1 MGDITLSV
9 LESMSME
16 QLLDLAKK
24 YGIKSLSNN
33 FDLNQE
39 SEHRAHLSREIL
51 TVQAKINR
59 EHTTS
64 VEPEINLNVMDVI
77 DSSLMPTENESTL
90 LFNSAPPEL
99 VSERIP
105 RKRSSVKV
113 RIPRTNK
120 YEKRDKLSD
129 KVVDSFSSDALDY
142 LEDGNHLRFPQNECV
157 SERVRLAKSKHERNK
172 SDRVKQ
178 NSEKQS
184 NIETNELEIPNVNLT
199 FDNLISAEG
208 VLEVMPDGYGFL
220 RSSDYNYLSSPD
232 DVYVSASQ
240 IKSLGLRT
248 GDTVCGQIRPP
259 RESEKYFTLIKLE
272 TVNGKSPDY
281 LKDRVSF
288 SYLTPLFP
296 NEKFNLSTKPEL
308 LSTRILDL
316 FAPIGKGQRGM
327 VVAPPKAGKT
337 TLIKDIANAIT
348 QNHPDVY
355 LIVLLID
362 ERPEEVTDMQRS
374 VCGEVVASTFD
385 ESAEKHVKVAT
396 LVLQKAKRLVE
407 AGYDVMILLDSITR
421 LARAYNTV
429 APTSGKVLSGGIES
443 NAMQK
448 PKQFFGAARKIENG
462 GSLTILATALIDT
475 NSRMDEVIF
484 EEFKGTGNM
493 EVVLDRKLANKR
505 IFPAIALNSS
515 STRRDDLL
523 LDRKTVDRI
532 GVLRKWIDDMKPE
545 EALNSV
551 IINMKGTQTNSE
563 FLLSMN
569 ENEIGD

>member
-1 MGDITLSV
+1 MGFITLSA
-9 LESMSME
+9 LDAMSLE
-16 QLLDLAKK
+16 QLLNVAKEHGIEKLPKDLDIADEFKLR
-24 YGIKSLSNN
+24 GFL
-33 FDLNQE
+33 L
-39 SEHRAHLSREIL
+39 REIL
-51 TVQAKINR
+51 TVQASNNK
-59 EHTTS
+59 EE
-64 VEPEINLNVMDVI
+64 VEKSQIENSNLQ
-77 DSSLMPTENESTL
+77 TENGDVSPDIDDLPNKIKSEQADS
-90 LFNSAPPEL
+90 NQEIGK
-99 VSERIP
+99 SERSS
-105 RKRSSVKV
+105 RKRVSVKV
-113 RIPRTNK
+113 RGTKGSKTDKKEK
-120 YEKRDKLSD
+120 YSEKRAEKYGAENLTGTEENVGRPPFV
-129 KVVDSFSSDALDY
+129 KR
-142 LEDGNHLRFPQNECV
+142 E
-157 SERVRLAKSKHERNK
+157 SKKERNK
-172 SDRVKQ
+172 LRNEQ
-178 NSEKQS
+178 ENPE
-184 NIETNELEIPNVNLT
+184 NLRELETPNVNFS

-208 VLEVMPDGYGFL
+208 VLEVMPEGYGFL

-232 DVYVSASQ
+232 DVYLSASQ
-240 IKSLGLRT
+240 IKSWGLRT
-248 GDTVCGQIRPP
+248 GDTVGGTIRPP
-259 RESEKYFTLIKLE
+259 RESEKYFALLKLE

-281 LKDRVSF
+281 VKDRVSF

-296 NEKFNLSTKPEL
+296 NEKLNIVTKPTD

-327 VVAPPKAGKT
+327 IVAPPKAGKT
-337 TLIKDIANAIT
+337 TLLKDIANAVT
-348 QNHPDVY
+348 KNHPEVY

-429 APTSGKVLSGGIES
+429 APTSGKVLSGGIEA

-462 GSLTILATALIDT
+462 GSLTILATALIET

-505 IFPAIALNSS
+505 VFPAIALNSS

-523 LDRKTVDRI
+523 QDKETVARMN
-532 GVLRKWIDDMKPE
+532 VLRKWTDDMKPE
-545 EALNSV
+545 EAINSV
-551 IINMKGTQTNSE
+551 VINMKGTQTNSE

-569 ENEIGD
+569 KNASDE

>member
-142 LEDGNHLRFPQNECV
+142 LEDGNRLRFPQNECV

>member
-142 LEDGNHLRFPQNECV
+142 LEDGNRLRFSQNECV

-199 FDNLISAEG
+199 FDNLISSEG

>member
-1 MGDITLSV
+1 MGFITLST
-9 LESMSME
+9 LDAMSLE
-16 QLLDLAKK
+16 QLLNVAKEHGIEKLPKDLDIADEFKLR
-24 YGIKSLSNN
+24 GFL
-33 FDLNQE
+33 L
-39 SEHRAHLSREIL
+39 REIL
-51 TVQAKINR
+51 TVQASNNK
-59 EHTTS
+59 EE
-64 VEPEINLNVMDVI
+64 VEKSQIENSNLQ
-77 DSSLMPTENESTL
+77 TENGD
-90 LFNSAPPEL
+90 
-99 VSERIP
+99 VSPDIDDLPNKIKSEQADSNQEIGRAEHSG
-105 RKRSSVKV
+105 RKRVSVKV
-113 RIPRTNK
+113 RGTKGSKTDKKEK
-120 YEKRDKLSD
+120 YSEKRAEKYGAENLTGTEENVGRPPFV
-129 KVVDSFSSDALDY
+129 KR
-142 LEDGNHLRFPQNECV
+142 E
-157 SERVRLAKSKHERNK
+157 SKKERNK
-172 SDRVKQ
+172 LRNEQ
-178 NSEKQS
+178 ENPE
-184 NIETNELEIPNVNLT
+184 NLRELETPSVNFS

-208 VLEVMPDGYGFL
+208 VLEVMPEGYGFL

-232 DVYVSASQ
+232 DVYLSASQ
-240 IKSLGLRT
+240 IKSWGLRT
-248 GDTVCGQIRPP
+248 GDTVGGTIRPP
-259 RESEKYFTLIKLE
+259 RESEKYFALLKLE

-281 LKDRVSF
+281 VKDRVSF

-296 NEKFNLSTKPEL
+296 NEKLNIVTKPTD

-327 VVAPPKAGKT
+327 IVAPPKAGKT
-337 TLIKDIANAIT
+337 TLLKDIANAVT
-348 QNHPDVY
+348 KNHPEVY

-429 APTSGKVLSGGIES
+429 APTSGKVLSGGIEA

-462 GSLTILATALIDT
+462 GSLTILATALIET

-505 IFPAIALNSS
+505 VFPAIALNSS

-523 LDRKTVDRI
+523 QDKETVARMN
-532 GVLRKWIDDMKPE
+532 VLRKWTDDMKPE
-545 EALNSV
+545 EAINSV
-551 IINMKGTQTNSE
+551 VINMKGTQTNSE

-569 ENEIGD
+569 QNASDE

>member
-1 MGDITLSV
+1 MGFITLSA
-9 LESMSME
+9 LDAMSLE
-16 QLLDLAKK
+16 QLLNVAKEH
-24 YGIKSLSNN
+24 GIEKLPKGLDIADE
-33 FDLNQE
+33 FKL
-39 SEHRAHLSREIL
+39 RGFLLREIL
-51 TVQAKINR
+51 TVQAANNK
-59 EHTTS
+59 EVVEKSQTETS
-64 VEPEINLNVMDVI
+64 NLQ
-77 DSSLMPTENESTL
+77 TENADISPNIDDL
-90 LFNSAPPEL
+90 PNKIK
-99 VSERIP
+99 SEQSDTNQEIRKAERSD
-105 RKRSSVKV
+105 RKRVSVKV
-113 RIPRTNK
+113 RGTKGSKTDKKEK
-120 YEKRDKLSD
+120 YSEKRAEKYGAENLTGTEENAGRPPFV
-129 KVVDSFSSDALDY
+129 KR
-142 LEDGNHLRFPQNECV
+142 E
-157 SERVRLAKSKHERNK
+157 SKKERNK
-172 SDRVKQ
+172 SRNEQ
-178 NSEKQS
+178 ENSENS
-184 NIETNELEIPNVNLT
+184 RELETPSVNFS

-208 VLEVMPDGYGFL
+208 VLEVMPEGYGFL

-232 DVYVSASQ
+232 DVYLSASQ
-240 IKSLGLRT
+240 IKSWGLRT
-248 GDTVCGQIRPP
+248 GDTVCGTIRPP
-259 RESEKYFTLIKLE
+259 RESEKYFALLKLE

-281 LKDRVSF
+281 VKDRVSF

-296 NEKFNLSTKPEL
+296 NEKLNIVTKPTD

-327 VVAPPKAGKT
+327 IVAPPKAGKT
-337 TLIKDIANAIT
+337 TLLKDIANAVT
-348 QNHPDVY
+348 KNHPEVY

-429 APTSGKVLSGGIES
+429 APTSGKVLSGGIEA

-462 GSLTILATALIDT
+462 GSLTILATALIET

-505 IFPAIALNSS
+505 VFPAIALNSS

-523 LDRKTVDRI
+523 QDKETVARMN
-532 GVLRKWIDDMKPE
+532 VLRKWTDDMKPE
-545 EALNSV
+545 EAINSV
-551 IINMKGTQTNSE
+551 VINMKGTQTNSE

-569 ENEIGD
+569 QNASDE

>member
-1 MGDITLSV
+1 MGFITLSA
-9 LESMSME
+9 LDAMSLE
-16 QLLDLAKK
+16 QLLNVAKEHGIEKLPKDLDIADEFKLR
-24 YGIKSLSNN
+24 GFL
-33 FDLNQE
+33 L
-39 SEHRAHLSREIL
+39 REIL
-51 TVQAKINR
+51 TVQASNNK
-59 EHTTS
+59 EE
-64 VEPEINLNVMDVI
+64 VEKSQIENSNLQ
-77 DSSLMPTENESTL
+77 TENGDVSPDIDDLPNKIKSEQADS
-90 LFNSAPPEL
+90 NQEIGK
-99 VSERIP
+99 SERSS
-105 RKRSSVKV
+105 RKRVSVKV
-113 RIPRTNK
+113 RGTKGSKTDKKEK
-120 YEKRDKLSD
+120 YSEKRAEKYGAENLTGTEENVGRPPFV
-129 KVVDSFSSDALDY
+129 KR
-142 LEDGNHLRFPQNECV
+142 E
-157 SERVRLAKSKHERNK
+157 SKKERNK
-172 SDRVKQ
+172 LRNEQ
-178 NSEKQS
+178 ENPE
-184 NIETNELEIPNVNLT
+184 NLRELETPSVNFS

-208 VLEVMPDGYGFL
+208 VLEVMPEGYGFL

-232 DVYVSASQ
+232 DVYLSASQ
-240 IKSLGLRT
+240 IKSWGLRT
-248 GDTVCGQIRPP
+248 GDTVGGTIRPP
-259 RESEKYFTLIKLE
+259 RESEKYFALLKLE

-281 LKDRVSF
+281 VKDRVSF

-296 NEKFNLSTKPEL
+296 NEKLNIVTKPTD

-327 VVAPPKAGKT
+327 IVAPPKAGKT
-337 TLIKDIANAIT
+337 TLLKDIANAVT
-348 QNHPDVY
+348 KNHPEVY

-429 APTSGKVLSGGIES
+429 APTSGKVLSGGIEA

-462 GSLTILATALIDT
+462 GSLTILATALIET

-505 IFPAIALNSS
+505 VFPAIALNSS

-523 LDRKTVDRI
+523 QDKETVARMN
-532 GVLRKWIDDMKPE
+532 VLRKWTDDMKPE
-545 EALNSV
+545 EAINSV
-551 IINMKGTQTNSE
+551 VINMKGTQTNSE

-569 ENEIGD
+569 KNASDE

>member
-1 MGDITLSV
+1 MGYITLSA
-9 LESMSME
+9 LDSMSME

-24 YGIKSLSNN
+24 HGINQIPASLNADDELTLRSY
-33 FDLNQE
+33 L
-39 SEHRAHLSREIL
+39 LREIL
-51 TVQAKINR
+51 GVQATINR
-59 EHTTS
+59 EQIPGMDLNRTQEAENLILDKENFASKS
-64 VEPEINLNVMDVI
+64 VIPQKPEIALK
-77 DSSLMPTENESTL
+77 
-90 LFNSAPPEL
+90 PERA
-99 VSERIP
+99 V
-105 RKRSSVKV
+105 RKRTSVKV
-113 RIPRTNK
+113 RRT
-120 YEKRDKLSD
+120 S
-129 KVVDSFSSDALDY
+129 
-142 LEDGNHLRFPQNECV
+142 
-157 SERVRLAKSKHERNK
+157 
-172 SDRVKQ
+172 
-178 NSEKQS
+178 NSEKKDKFVAEMTDNLVEDAS
-184 NIETNELEIPNVNLT
+184 TILPFHKREHAKSERNRTNTNKKEIATENPEQVVPNVNIA
-199 FDNLISAEG
+199 FDNLISCEG
-208 VLEVMPDGYGFL
+208 LLEIMPEGYGFL

-232 DVYVSASQ
+232 DVYISNSQ
-240 IKSLGLRT
+240 IKSFGLRT
-248 GDTVCGQIRPP
+248 GDTVRGTVRAP
-259 RESEKYFTLIKLE
+259 RETEKYFALLKLE

-281 LKDRVSF
+281 VKDRVSF
-288 SYLTPLFP
+288 SFLTPLFP
-296 NEKFNLSTKPEL
+296 NEKLNLAIKPEL

-316 FAPIGKGQRGM
+316 FTPIGKGQRGM
-327 VVAPPKAGKT
+327 IVAPPKAGKT
-337 TLIKDIANAIT
+337 TLLKDIANAVT
-348 QNHPDVY
+348 QNHPEVY

-429 APTSGKVLSGGIES
+429 APTSGKVLSGGIEA

-523 LDRKTVDRI
+523 LERKTVERM

-545 EALNSV
+545 EAINSV
-551 IINMKGTQTNSE
+551 IMNMKGTQTNNE

-569 ENEIGD
+569 PNDTEK